1 MKNICIQL
9 FKRIKYTKAFLKTLI
24 VFLLISV
31 TTILSGVAQMNEY
44 TLDEFLGSFDT
55 CTMFST
61 IIIIAFVSLTS
72 GAEFKNKTIYYAIM
86 NGHSRKEVFLGKF
99 IGFLPY
105 VISLSVVQC
114 VILYSMFAF
123 ITPDTFSDTY
133 VNNVILNSLAFTI
146 TYISYSIL
154 SLSFCFI
161 TRSAIGGIGGS
172 LIIMIAFNIAFFL
185 LNLTGIKLFS
195 FELSH
200 LFGMF
205 LFRFLLKNTTDSI
218 FQISSV
224 FVYTFLSVCYL
235 LTGYIVF
242 RKEDLI

>member
-9 FKRIKYTKAFLKTLI
+9 FQRMKYTKAFIKTLI
-24 VFLLISV
+24 VFLLISI
-31 TTILSGVAQMNEY
+31 TTIFSGVAQMNEY
-44 TLDEFLGSFDT
+44 TLNEFLGSFDT

-61 IIIIAFVSLTS
+61 IIIIVFVSFTLGT
-72 GAEFKNKTIYYAIM
+72 EFKNKTIYYTIM
-86 NGHSRKEVFLGKF
+86 NGYSRKEVFLGKF

-105 VISLSVVQC
+105 IIVLSIMQC
-114 VILYSMFAF
+114 VILYSVFAF
-123 ITPDTFSDTY
+123 MTPDAFFAQY
-133 VNNVILNSLAFTI
+133 VNHVILNSLAFTI

-172 LIIMIAFNIAFFL
+172 FIIMIAFNILFFL
-185 LNLTGIKLFS
+185 LNLTGTKLFS

-205 LFRFLLKNTTDSI
+205 LFRFLLENTTDNV
-218 FQISSV
+218 FQIFAI

-235 LTGYIVF
+235 LIGDMIF
-242 RKEDLI
+242 KKEDLI